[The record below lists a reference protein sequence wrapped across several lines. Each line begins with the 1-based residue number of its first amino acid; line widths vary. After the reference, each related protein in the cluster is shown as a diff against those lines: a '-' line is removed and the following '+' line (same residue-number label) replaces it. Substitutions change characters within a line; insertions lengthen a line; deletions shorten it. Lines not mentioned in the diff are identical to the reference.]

1 MFIAAMFDFFLI
13 VVLLLTQFLK
23 EKARKKTLKMD

>member
-23 EKARKKTLKMD
+23 EKARKKL